1 MEERAWMSAVGHQS
15 TADLMSE
22 VLGIE
27 VPMNRLTV
35 QAQEGDTFL
44 CFKLNSRPPEGAILD
59 KEMLES
65 IGYSFCTMDYTTYR
79 L

>member
-1 MEERAWMSAVGHQS
+1 MESREWISAVGHQS
-15 TADLMSE
+15 TAEVISE
-22 VLGIE
+22 VLGTE

-35 QAQEGDTFL
+35 EPQEGDTFL

-59 KEMLES
+59 KEMLEQ